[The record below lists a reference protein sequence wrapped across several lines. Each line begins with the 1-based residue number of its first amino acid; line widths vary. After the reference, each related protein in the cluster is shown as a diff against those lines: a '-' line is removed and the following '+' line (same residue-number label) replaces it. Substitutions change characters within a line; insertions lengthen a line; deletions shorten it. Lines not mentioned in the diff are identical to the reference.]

1 MTIKAA
7 SDEVSVINTPR
18 SAALAS
24 ESKSSVTDVSVM
36 RVNNNTQKLYGRLDA
51 TLVGYDTLDKK
62 NKELVAVTKDFH
74 ILL

>member
-1 MTIKAA
+1 
-7 SDEVSVINTPR
+7 
-18 SAALAS
+18 
-24 ESKSSVTDVSVM
+24 M